1 MPLTIA
7 ALSPS
12 CPWTQPHSPVG
23 RHQPQDSLGPHPDNE
38 QANCNSRTPRVL
50 QPGNTGS
57 GSPYQD
63 TQDPAARETR
73 MWSHTPEGRYYPQD
87 SWGLIHQLAGQPQP
101 QDHSSPAANHVKIQ
115 PTQQQVSTTRRHL
128 GSQAHPTA
136 N

>member
-1 MPLTIA
+1 MPHTIT

-12 CPWTQPHSPVG
+12 CPWTQLLLPVG
-23 RHQPQDSLGPHPDNE
+23 RHQPQIPLSSHVDNG

-50 QPGNTGS
+50 QPENTRS
-57 GSPYQD
+57 GSPQQD
-63 TQDPAARETR
+63 TQDPAAKEAR

-87 SWGLIHQLAGQPQP
+87 SWGLIHQPAGQPQT

-115 PTQQQVSTTRRHL
+115 PTQQQARATRRHL
-128 GSQAHPTA
+128 GPQAHPTA

>member
-1 MPLTIA
+1 MPVTIA

-12 CPWTQPHSPVG
+12 CPWTQVLSTIG
-23 RHQPQDSLGPHPDNE
+23 RHQPLVSLGRHLDNG
-38 QANCNSRTPRVL
+38 QANSNSRTPKVL
-50 QPGNTGS
+50 QPENTGS
-57 GSPYQD
+57 GSPQQD
-63 TQDPAARETR
+63 TQDPAAREAR
-73 MWSHTPEGRYYPQD
+73 MWPHIPEGRYYLQD